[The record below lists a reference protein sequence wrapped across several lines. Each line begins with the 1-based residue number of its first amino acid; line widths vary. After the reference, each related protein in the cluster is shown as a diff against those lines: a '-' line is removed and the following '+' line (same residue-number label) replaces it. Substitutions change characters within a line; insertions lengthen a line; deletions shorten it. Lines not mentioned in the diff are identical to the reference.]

1 MYDCNYLLSANYL
14 FSRKVAT
21 STPAR
26 PVTAPAPASSRPA
39 KAVAGG
45 ATRPDTPSHAR
56 PGSAPAT
63 ALKKTPT
70 NVPKPTTSPIGT
82 KADLQGNVEKITKPR
97 VPPQKVDDQTTPRL
111 PTTYADKIKRITN
124 WQLAAKLIPKEP
136 RLTKQKSLD
145 SIQLSQPKPSTSR
158 SQDTLQLISF
168 DRSARTV
175 SPSNLKPTA
184 PTAFPSI
191 HRQEE
196 QDEAAKTR
204 ESRKRQLEADESTA
218 TQPARPKMQPP
229 AIPTIVTTPPDTLQP
244 QDRQPRTEARTTLDA
259 DINVETVP
267 ATAPARSAV
276 PPKVQEPRE
285 SIAPRTTGADTRN
298 KTKPSEAPVV
308 AASTQRTKAKPA
320 TSEQASRS
328 TEQTTANTIEEVIS
342 LLKSAFVSVMAAQA
356 SLMAAANDGQRRPS
370 KRRGNKKRK
379 TQPQPQPVAPSTM
392 TAATK
397 IKKSRPTPATSTEQL
412 VEVDVATRPRKT
424 RPVPAPRDRT
434 AENTAKEDQETPRR
448 EKASARS
455 ASTSTCCN
463 YHHHHYTTSTTP
475 GYASRPT
482 TGCNYKRCPYY
493 EAR

>member
-1 MYDCNYLLSANYL
+1 MDIIIRTGFESIKHKIHFQPQTEQKGKKLVLAQHVREVEELRTNGKSFLIRARIIRQTSVTQTPYKTSLN
-14 FSRKVAT
+14 AT

-70 NVPKPTTSPIGT
+70 NVPKPTTPPIGT

-184 PTAFPSI
+184 PTPFPSI

-204 ESRKRQLEADESTA
+204 ESRKRQLEADETTA

-244 QDRQPRTEARTTLDA
+244 QDRQPR
-259 DINVETVP
+259 
-267 ATAPARSAV
+267 V
-276 PPKVQEPRE
+276 PPEE
-285 SIAPRTTGADTRN
+285 NAG
-298 KTKPSEAPVV
+298 EAKGKE
-308 AASTQRTKAKPA
+308 R
-320 TSEQASRS
+320 
-328 TEQTTANTIEEVIS
+328 
-342 LLKSAFVSVMAAQA
+342 
-356 SLMAAANDGQRRPS
+356 RRPVL
-370 KRRGNKKRK
+370 
-379 TQPQPQPVAPSTM
+379 P
-392 TAATK
+392 
-397 IKKSRPTPATSTEQL
+397 
-412 VEVDVATRPRKT
+412 
-424 RPVPAPRDRT
+424 
-434 AENTAKEDQETPRR
+434 
-448 EKASARS
+448 
-455 ASTSTCCN
+455 
-463 YHHHHYTTSTTP
+463 
-475 GYASRPT
+475 
-482 TGCNYKRCPYY
+482 
-493 EAR
+493 